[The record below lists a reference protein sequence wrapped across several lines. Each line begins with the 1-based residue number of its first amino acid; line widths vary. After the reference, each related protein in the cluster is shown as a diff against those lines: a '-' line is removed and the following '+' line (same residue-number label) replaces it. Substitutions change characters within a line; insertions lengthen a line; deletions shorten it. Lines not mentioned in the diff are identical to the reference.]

1 MTKILLIQTF
11 LKLETFL
18 KALFFHIQAGL
29 PKCSLD
35 QIKSRYLICSECDRF
50 DRVASTCKECGCNVG
65 LKSQFF
71 NKLAWADQECPL
83 LKWSKLN
90 VNKKNS

>member
-1 MTKILLIQTF
+1 MTRILLIQTL
-11 LKLETFL
+11 LKLKTFL
-18 KALFFHIQAGL
+18 KALFFHVKVGL

-35 QIKSRYLICSECDRF
+35 QIKFRYLICGECDRF
-50 DRVASTCKECGCNVG
+50 DVVTSTCKECGCNIG